1 MSYDCSDKEKS
12 AMNRTMRSAFVL
24 LAIVALAA
32 LAQAVYPPSPASG
45 SPYLSAL
52 SSAFVPAAFA
62 TPNCFRGCSGG
73 SRHNLRCGD
82 VTTATSCKIF
92 NGSCITGAC

>member
-1 MSYDCSDKEKS
+1 
-12 AMNRTMRSAFVL
+12 MNRTRRVAVVL
-24 LAIVALAA
+24 LTIVAVTA
-32 LAQAVYPPSPASG
+32 LTQVVSPPSPAS
-45 SPYLSAL
+45 STPYLSAL
-52 SSAFVPAAFA
+52 SSAFVPAVFA

-92 NGSCITGAC
+92 NGSCITGGC

>member
-1 MSYDCSDKEKS
+1 
-12 AMNRTMRSAFVL
+12 MNRTMRIAFVL
-24 LAIVALAA
+24 LAIVALTA
-32 LAQAVYPPSPASG
+32 LAQVVSPPSPSG

-52 SSAFVPAAFA
+52 SNAFVPAAFA

-92 NGSCITGAC
+92 NGSCITGGC